1 MELAIDNYCFA
12 CGKDNPIGLHMHFE
26 YEQERAIGSFTP
38 RNEHQ
43 GFAGI
48 VHGGILS
55 TVLDEAMAHAI
66 IAAGFKAV
74 TARMEIQFKKPT
86 SVGTPVVVTGQVVA
100 RKGKILQVCAEIN
113 QNDMVTVKANAS
125 FYIMAAE
132 N

>member
-26 YEQERAIGSFTP
+26 YEKDRAIGSFTP
-38 RNEHQ
+38 QNEHQ

-74 TARMEIQFKKPT
+74 TARMEVQFKKPT
-86 SVGTPVVVTGQVVA
+86 SVGSPIGVTSQVVE
-100 RKGKILQVCAEIN
+100 RKGNILQVIAEIK
-113 QNDMVTVKANAS
+113 QNDMVTAKANAS
-125 FYIMAAE
+125 FFIME
-132 N
+132 G